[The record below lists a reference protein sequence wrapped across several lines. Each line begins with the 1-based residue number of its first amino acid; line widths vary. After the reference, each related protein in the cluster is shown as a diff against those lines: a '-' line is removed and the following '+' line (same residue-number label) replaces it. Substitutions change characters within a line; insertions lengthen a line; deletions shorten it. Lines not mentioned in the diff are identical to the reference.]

1 VNDPK
6 EEAEFEAYVSRR
18 SRLSL
23 RYRDLSHESPPK
35 ELDDAV
41 LSLARAA
48 HSLKRQGGREVYIRW
63 MAPLAFAAT
72 VVLVFTVVL
81 QIVIRPQMIPS
92 GANESD
98 GQRSSALAPASPTT
112 PAALKSEPAPSTKEL
127 RDDQVGPDRRITA
140 GNTVASKSALMA
152 LEEVK
157 AAAPRPAVP
166 PRTSS
171 PTEAP
176 AAAAGVLAS
185 RERMAASAP
194 RADTGDVKLDPN
206 AWFAQIEELRKN
218 GQAAAADEQM
228 KLFLVRYPDYFRTHP
243 LPDNTR

>member
-6 EEAEFEAYVSRR
+6 EEAEFQAYVGRR

-23 RYRDLSHESPPK
+23 QYRDLMHESPPK

-48 HSLKRQGGREVYIRW
+48 HSLKRPEGREVYIGW

-81 QIVIRPQMIPS
+81 QVVIRPQMIPS
-92 GANESD
+92 GADESD
-98 GQRSSALAPASPTT
+98 GQRKSALAPAAPTT
-112 PAALKSEPAPSTKEL
+112 PAALKSEAAPSTKEL
-127 RDDQVGPDRRITA
+127 RDEQVAPDRRITA
-140 GNTVASKSALMA
+140 GNATASESAVRA

-157 AAAPRPAVP
+157 VAAPRPAVP
-166 PRTSS
+166 PRTNS
-171 PTEAP
+171 PKE

-185 RERMAASAP
+185 RERMAVSAP
-194 RADTGDVKLDPN
+194 SADTGNVRLDPN
-206 AWFAQIEELRKN
+206 AWLAQIEELRKN
-218 GQAAAADEQM
+218 GQAAEADEQM

-243 LPDNTR
+243 LPAHTR